1 METLTHDKS
10 PEQSAG
16 WRGPECM
23 IPFAKTLI
31 IRERRRAE
39 GAIIGEWD
47 GNLSRDIDL
56 LLVVEDFL
64 TEYLSEGRRHGCG

>member
-1 METLTHDKS
+1 MES
-10 PEQSAG
+10 VVRPEPPEQSAG
-16 WRGPECM
+16 WRGPECT
-23 IPFAKTLI
+23 IPLAKTLI